1 MVPAQAGEIIWKPS
15 AGKANDV
22 TEEEMMTN
30 SEGVVQNSLF
40 DLIFGWREG
49 EQAAPI
55 PKPADADMSLEA
67 AANIFKALGHEG
79 RLLILCHLSSGEK
92 SVNELENM
100 LDARQSAVSQQ
111 LARLRMQGLVT
122 NRREGQTIYYSIKD
136 QRIMELLRAF
146 GTIFYAPPPTQE

>member
-1 MVPAQAGEIIWKPS
+1 MVSP
-15 AGKANDV
+15 
-22 TEEEMMTN
+22 
-30 SEGVVQNSLF
+30 EGVARHTLF
-40 DLIFGWREG
+40 DLIFGWHEG
-49 EQAAPI
+49 EQSAPT
-55 PKPADADMSLEA
+55 PKPAETDMSMEA

-146 GTIFYAPPPTQE
+146 GTIFCASSQTP

>member
-1 MVPAQAGEIIWKPS
+1 MS
-15 AGKANDV
+15 ADV
-22 TEEEMMTN
+22 SIDPETM
-30 SEGVVQNSLF
+30 
-40 DLIFGWREG
+40 R
-49 EQAAPI
+49 
-55 PKPADADMSLEA
+55 A
-67 AANIFKALGHEG
+67 AADEASELLKSLGNRH

-146 GTIFYAPPPTQE
+146 GTIFYAPSPTQE